1 MRKISYLT
9 FAIVACFLTIAAS
22 ASAAER
28 YAAPDGNGDPTE
40 CFASDRCSIEDALDT
55 SMVSPGDRIYLAT
68 GTYTVTT
75 ALNLTV
81 EDTLLKGEGGAADTV
96 INSTGLYNVPALTI
110 SGGSEASKFSIVA
123 SGEFSKGL
131 SIVDGFVDHLAV
143 TANGS
148 DACTGIDAT
157 IVNSLCH
164 ATGATVFGA
173 GFQRAAASG
182 DHSFLFSNSTFV
194 ASPFWYG
201 ASIEAH
207 GTANIQIEVDSSIFY
222 GSNRALHL
230 IKSGPSSNIE
240 FTAEHSNYGQLM
252 RKIDGNEQTPDQPTG
267 TNQPLESVPHFT
279 NDTSDFTQLPDSPT
293 VNAGAING
301 RSGTTDLAGNPR
313 EQGGVADI
321 GAYES
326 DIIPPVVNPPAGGG
340 AVTPPVVL
348 PDTTRP
354 TITVSKK
361 PKSKTT
367 SKKAKVVFKASET
380 ATFQCKL
387 DKGKFKSCKSPYK
400 KTVKAGKHKLQIKA
414 TDAAGNVSAVK
425 SVKWTVKQP

>member
-1 MRKISYLT
+1 
-9 FAIVACFLTIAAS
+9 
-22 ASAAER
+22 
-28 YAAPDGNGDPTE
+28 
-40 CFASDRCSIEDALDT
+40 
-55 SMVSPGDRIYLAT
+55 
-68 GTYTVTT
+68 
-75 ALNLTV
+75 
-81 EDTLLKGEGGAADTV
+81 
-96 INSTGLYNVPALTI
+96 
-110 SGGSEASKFSIVA
+110 
-123 SGEFSKGL
+123 
-131 SIVDGFVDHLAV
+131 
-143 TANGS
+143 
-148 DACTGIDAT
+148 
-157 IVNSLCH
+157 
-164 ATGATVFGA
+164 
-173 GFQRAAASG
+173 
-182 DHSFLFSNSTFV
+182 
-194 ASPFWYG
+194 
-201 ASIEAH
+201 
-207 GTANIQIEVDSSIFY
+207 
-222 GSNRALHL
+222 
-230 IKSGPSSNIE
+230 
-240 FTAEHSNYGQLM
+240 M